1 MTNHKRYSIAIAI
14 LLLAMPL
21 SGLAQEDN
29 VDRITVE
36 LSDPTKPVTVELS
49 LVNGGIVVEGY
60 DGEEVIVEARTRAG
74 GGFSLSREND
84 RRGMI
89 RIPVYSTSLEV
100 EEYNNRVEISTESWK
115 RAIDVNLRVPHRASL
130 NLSCVNDGNIHVSD
144 IIGNLEVNNVNG
156 GVRLMNISG
165 SVVAHALNADL
176 IVTFDRIDP
185 DVPMSF
191 SSMNGDVDVTF
202 PPDLKCD
209 VKIKNDMGEVYS
221 DYEIEQI
228 KRPDSRT
235 EDSGKSGGRY
245 HVRIERLFYGQIN
258 GGGPEFSFSNFNGDV
273 LIRRTK

>member
-1 MTNHKRYSIAIAI
+1 MKTYMITIITI
-14 LLLAMPL
+14 LFLTLPLA
-21 SGLAQEDN
+21 GLAQENN

-36 LSDPTKPVTVELS
+36 LSDPAKPVTIELG
-49 LVNGGIVVEGY
+49 LVNGGIDVEGY
-60 DGEEVIVEARTRAG
+60 DGEEVIVEARTRFEG
-74 GGFSLSREND
+74 STRSSESN

-100 EEYNNRVEISTESWK
+100 EEYNNKVEISTESWK
-115 RAIDVNLRVPHRASL
+115 RAIDVSLRVPKRASL
-130 NLSCVNDGNIHVSD
+130 NLSCVNDGNIRVSD

-165 SVVAHALNADL
+165 SVVAHALNDDL
-176 IVTFDRIDP
+176 VVTFDSIDP
-185 DVPMSF
+185 DAPMSF

-202 PPDLKCD
+202 PTDLKCD

-221 DYEIEQI
+221 DFQIEQI

-235 EDSGKSGGRY
+235 ENSGRSGGRY
-245 HVRIERLFYGQIN
+245 HVRIERMFYGQIN

-273 LIRRTK
+273 LIRRTR

>member
-1 MTNHKRYSIAIAI
+1 MKYSAYAAAV
-14 LLLAMPL
+14 LLLALPFA
-21 SGLAQEDN
+21 GIAQEDN

-36 LSDPTKPVTVELS
+36 LTDPAKPVTIELG
-49 LVNGGIVVEGY
+49 LVNGGIDVTGY
-60 DGEEVIVEARTRAG
+60 DDDEVIVEARTRMEG
-74 GGFSLSREND
+74 SSRSMESD

-115 RAIDVNLRVPHRASL
+115 RAIDVSIRVPRNASL
-130 NLSCVNDGNIHVSD
+130 NLSCVNDGDILVD
-144 IIGNLEVNNVNG
+144 GIIGNLEVNNVNG
-156 GVRLMNISG
+156 GVKLLNISG
-165 SVVAHALNADL
+165 SVVAHALNDDL
-176 IVTFDRIDP
+176 VVTFDSIDP
-185 DVPMSF
+185 DIPMSF

-202 PPDLKCD
+202 PSDLKCD

-221 DYEIEQI
+221 DFEIKQV
-228 KRPDSRT
+228 KRPDART

-273 LIRRTK
+273 LIREAK